1 MCCQLC
7 FHWVHKKCIGKFSKK
22 GGTFE
27 EMNSFYKNK
36 DWFCF
41 RCSRSIFPF
50 MSLCDEDFLIA
61 CNGLDKSSMNNNLKN
76 IQNKLSEMNLF
87 SETTDEEN
95 SDIDKFDP
103 DKNFTFEDNCEY
115 VFNTNTN
122 KSKVKNKNKNNKN
135 KIL

>member
-1 MCCQLC
+1 
-7 FHWVHKKCIGKFSKK
+7 
-22 GGTFE
+22 
-27 EMNSFYKNK
+27 
-36 DWFCF
+36 
-41 RCSRSIFPF
+41 

-76 IQNKLSEMNLF
+76 IQNKLSEMNIF